1 MLRPAT
7 GARRVRGLGIS
18 RSYWHE
24 IVAPAIAARFPSV
37 LPRIAS
43 GLVGEGSECFGFDDD
58 LSLDHD
64 FDPSPCL
71 WLSGSDFA
79 SHGDSLAALLE
90 SLPPPAR
97 SPLLTPEGRG
107 RRGVHEIGTFY
118 RRFLGLPRAPRA
130 LAEWRAAPEA
140 GLAAATN
147 GELFVDPLGEFTSIR
162 DDLLA
167 FYPEDL
173 RLARLARRLHAA
185 GQSGQ
190 YNRER
195 SLRRGEAVA
204 ASLALA
210 GFVDGALAIAF
221 LLARRFRP
229 FSKWAH
235 HALGALAPPGPA
247 LHGLLAELVAAPSAQ
262 AAGVI
267 EEIALLLVGE
277 LRSQGLTQ
285 VRGAFLVDHARPV
298 ASRIADPLLRRAVT
312 A

>member
-1 MLRPAT
+1 M
-7 GARRVRGLGIS
+7 RGLELS
-18 RSYWHE
+18 RPYWHE
-24 IVAPAIAARFPSV
+24 VVAPAVAARIPFL
-37 LPRIAS
+37 LPRVAA

-71 WLSGSDFA
+71 WLPASEFA
-79 SHGDSLAALLE
+79 SHGESLAALLE
-90 SLPPPAR
+90 SLPPPPR

-107 RRGVHEIGTFY
+107 RRGVHETGAFY
-118 RRFLGLPRAPRA
+118 RRFLGLPRAPRT
-130 LAEWRAAPEA
+130 LDEWRAAPEP

-147 GELFVDPLGEFTSIR
+147 GELFVDPYGEFSSVR
-162 DDLLA
+162 EDLLA

-173 RLARLARRLHAA
+173 RLARLVRRLHAA

-190 YNRER
+190 YNRAR
-195 SLRRGEAVA
+195 CLRRGEAVA

-235 HALGALAPPGPA
+235 RALGALSPPGPA
-247 LHGLLAELVAAPSAQ
+247 LHGLLAELVDAPSPRAED
-262 AAGVI
+262 VI
-267 EEIALLLVGE
+267 EEVAALLVGE
-277 LRSQGLTQ
+277 LRSQGLSE
-285 VRGAFLVDHARPV
+285 VPGAFLVDHARSV
-298 ASRIADPLLRRAVT
+298 ASRINDPILCRA
-312 A
+312 AGG

>member
-1 MLRPAT
+1 M
-7 GARRVRGLGIS
+7 RGLEIS
-18 RSYWHE
+18 RTYWHDV
-24 IVAPAIAARFPSV
+24 VAPAVATRFPSV
-37 LPRIAS
+37 LPRIAF
-43 GLVGEGSECFGFDDD
+43 GLVGEGSESFGFDDD
-58 LSLDHD
+58 ISRDHD

-71 WLSGSDFA
+71 WLSASDFA
-79 SHGDSLAALLE
+79 SHGESLVALLE
-90 SLPPPAR
+90 SLPPPPR
-97 SPLLTPEGRG
+97 SPRLTPEGRG
-107 RRGVHEIGTFY
+107 RRGVHETGAFY
-118 RRFLGLPRAPRA
+118 RHFLGLPRAPRT
-130 LAEWRAAPEA
+130 LDEWRAAPEA

-147 GELFVDPLGEFTSIR
+147 GELFVDPPGEFSSIR

-173 RLARLARRLHAA
+173 RLARLARRVHAA

-195 SLRRGEAVA
+195 SLRRGEIVA

-235 HALGALAPPGPA
+235 RALGALPPPGPA
-247 LHGLLAELVAAPSAQ
+247 LHGLLADLVAASSSQ
-262 AAGVI
+262 AADVI
-267 EEIALLLVGE
+267 EEVSSLLVGE
-277 LRSQGLTQ
+277 LRSQGLTE

-298 ASRIADPLLRRAVT
+298 ASRITDPLLRRASG